1 MTQALIF
8 DIDGTLVDS
17 DQAMIGSIQLA
28 LKQEL
33 GLDLSFTDLA
43 FTKGIPT
50 QVSLQHFID
59 DPAEID
65 RVEEVV
71 NHFIGKLVHTE
82 KLFPG
87 VASTLRQ
94 LAPDIQLGIV
104 TSKTSEEFN
113 NEFVPMGLM
122 PLFDTVITASDT
134 DRHKPHPAPLELA
147 LSRLGIT
154 ATEAIYV
161 GDTKYD
167 LEMTHAA
174 GAQFA
179 LARWG
184 TAGTTTWQQE
194 ADIVL
199 AQPTDIAHLVR

>member
-1 MTQALIF
+1 
-8 DIDGTLVDS
+8 
-17 DQAMIGSIQLA
+17 
-28 LKQEL
+28 
-33 GLDLSFTDLA
+33 
-43 FTKGIPT
+43 
-50 QVSLQHFID
+50 
-59 DPAEID
+59 
-65 RVEEVV
+65 
-71 NHFIGKLVHTE
+71 
-82 KLFPG
+82 
-87 VASTLRQ
+87 
-94 LAPDIQLGIV
+94 
-104 TSKTSEEFN
+104 
-113 NEFVPMGLM
+113 MGLM

-134 DRHKPHPAPLELA
+134 DRHKPHPDPLELA
-147 LSRLGIT
+147 LSQLEIP

-184 TAGTTTWQQE
+184 TAGTTAWQQE